1 MLKCVDPVVSGGFV
15 AWNGFS
21 MTQLL
26 WSNLRARPLRT
37 ALSVVAVALQVT
49 FVLLIVG
56 MTLGAVNDWG
66 KRVEGVGADILVQPP
81 NASIFFQF
89 SNAVLQQSLAETIAA
104 VPGVDQVA
112 PVLVIANARNLEIVY
127 GIDFQSF
134 SALSQGFVFRDGR
147 AFQRPDEVILDDIQA
162 EKRHLRVGD
171 HFSIFN
177 RDFTVCGVVAHGK
190 GARSFIPLAT
200 AQEIAAADKRVTL
213 FYVRSTG
220 NTEATRQA
228 IVQKLPG
235 HLVRSMQDYLTLMNS
250 SNLPGMKPFLNVM
263 VIIGVSIS
271 FLVVLLTMHT
281 MVLERTREIGILKA
295 LGVSRMEVARLF
307 LSETA
312 LMSALGVIIGLAA
325 TFLACRGLK
334 SYSPGLMILITRAWV
349 LRSVALAFLGA
360 LLGAVFPA
368 VRASGSDPVEA
379 LAFE

>member
-1 MLKCVDPVVSGGFV
+1 MKYFLPGEGFV
-15 AWNGFS
+15 AQNGFS
-21 MTQLL
+21 MSHLL
-26 WSNLRARPLRT
+26 WNNLRARPLRT

-56 MTLGAVNDWG
+56 MTLGVVSDWG

-81 NASIFFQF
+81 NSSIFFQF
-89 SNAVLQQSLAETIAA
+89 TNAVLQQSLADTIAS

-134 SALSQGFVFRDGR
+134 SALSQGFVFRSGR
-147 AFQRPDEVILDDIQA
+147 PFEGAEELILDDIQA
-162 EKRHLRVGD
+162 EKRKLRVGD
-171 HFSIFN
+171 RISVFN
-177 RDFTVCGVVAHGK
+177 RNFTVCGIVAHGK

-200 AQEIAAADKRVTL
+200 AQEISGAEKRVTL

-220 NTEATRQA
+220 DTEKTRQA

-250 SNLPGMKPFLNVM
+250 SNLPGMKPFLDVM

-295 LGVSRMEVARLF
+295 LGISRSEVARLF
-307 LSETA
+307 LGESV
-312 LMSALGVIIGLAA
+312 LMAALGVILGLAA
-325 TFLACRGLK
+325 TFLARWILR
-334 SYSPGLMILITRAWV
+334 SYSPGLIILITGEWL

-360 LLGAVFPA
+360 LLGAVYPA
-368 VRASGSDPVEA
+368 IRASGCDPVEA